1 MSTLVTEQRGAFNR
15 KRDAR
20 RPPSAGRV
28 CNLALM
34 VIPRGIWG
42 IVKEV
47 ARHLLRRPVVGIAAA
62 ARTPDG
68 RWLLVRRGDTGEWA
82 LPGGTLEW
90 GETLRATI
98 VRELEEEAGVER
110 CEVGRLVGVWSRPD
124 RDPRFHGVTVVVL
137 CEVGEPM
144 KAPMNLMEIREV
156 RLFRGDELPT
166 VLAMGMHD
174 MLRAAIDGGDGVL
187 E

>member
-1 MSTLVTEQRGAFNR
+1 M
-15 KRDAR
+15 K
-20 RPPSAGRV
+20 
-28 CNLALM
+28 
-34 VIPRGIWG
+34 IPRGVWG

-98 VRELEEEAGVER
+98 VRELDEEAGVVR
-110 CEVGRLVGVWSRPD
+110 CAIGRLVGVWSRPD
-124 RDPRFHGVTVVVL
+124 RDPRFHGVTVVVR
-137 CEVGEPM
+137 CEIGEPV
-144 KAPMNLMEIREV
+144 KAPANPMEVREV
-156 RLFRGDELPT
+156 RMFRADELPAE
-166 VLAMGMHD
+166 LAMGMHD
-174 MLRAAIDGGDGVL
+174 MLAAAIEGADAVL